1 MNAVKI
7 IRTLFKEFASV
18 TDEDL
23 GAYLETFSPMLSRKR
38 FGDKYDLALA
48 YYTAHKMSM
57 NGLGEMSENLLGGT
71 VSATEAAALSAAGV
85 ASVKDGET
93 AISFAA
99 GNGSAGSGNSGTDAE
114 YRKTV
119 YGVQYMA
126 IRDSCIVPI
135 TIA

>member
-1 MNAVKI
+1 MNAGTI
-7 IRTLFKEFASV
+7 IRTLFKEFSNV
-18 TDEDL
+18 TDGDL
-23 GAYLETFSPMLSRKR
+23 EVYLNTFSPMLSRKK
-38 FGDKYDLALA
+38 FGDKFDLALA

-57 NGLGEMSENLLGGT
+57 NGLGSTSENLLGGM
-71 VSATEAAALSAAGV
+71 VSASEASALSAAGV

-99 GNGSAGSGNSGTDAE
+99 GSASVGSGNSGTDAE
-114 YRKTV
+114 YEKTV

-126 IRDSCIVPI
+126 IRNSCIVPI